1 MAHLNTFQTSTTWLK
16 DIPSAIA
23 LIDKNFEIC
32 DASQNWFQKFH
43 LSGKEDDVRG
53 TNIFEIF
60 PRFSEDW
67 KVKLEYVLDGLPNIQ
82 IMDKIESDNGNAH
95 KYLWHLNPWKDGYGN
110 QIGVILNA
118 QDVRENHHLQLEL
131 QRTRDNL
138 YQKGK
143 MAKIGSWD
151 YSLEER
157 SVTWSQNIKEI
168 LDIDS
173 NLEGTLENMETFFKE
188 GRSRDTFRTVLEMA
202 IRTGKPWEE
211 NLEVTTSDKKSIWVK
226 SIGRPKFK
234 GGSCSRIIGT
244 LQAISQ
250 IQEVNTIDRK
260 SSASWNYDQFFQLSP
275 VGMVVI
281 DYATGKFLRI
291 NEALSTL
298 IGKTN
303 EDLLNKSYRNFLDPK
318 KLGQKNPVMQIS
330 KSGCFG
336 PLDIKYVKGRTKSLS
351 LQIKGQLIGDQ
362 NERQVILAT
371 VVDVTKQME
380 KQLVLEEKIGQ
391 TKDEIKKLVNF
402 THMTSHNLKGQA
414 SNFSLLLQFLKTE
427 KMEEERK
434 TIFNMLS
441 HATDSLTDTI
451 KGLREIVTIRQ
462 NINLRKR
469 PLVLN
474 EYIFK
479 AEQGLSGMVKKEEA
493 KIVNEIPDDLKVRA
507 LPVYLESI
515 IGNVL
520 SNAIKFK
527 KKDKKPLVVISAQI
541 QKYYTVVSIED
552 NGIGLNLKNH
562 EQKLFGLYE
571 AFQKENDSRGMGLY
585 LVKYQME
592 LMKGRVECESK
603 PNEGSIFRLFFSNK

>member
-1 MAHLNTFQTSTTWLK
+1 MAHPNTIQTSTTWLK

-32 DASQNWFQKFH
+32 DASQNWFQKFQ
-43 LSGKEDDVRG
+43 LEGKEKETKGV
-53 TNIFEIF
+53 NIFEIF

-67 KVKLEYVLDGLPNIQ
+67 KVKLDYVLDGLPNIQ
-82 IMDKIESDNGNAH
+82 IMDKVETDGGDSL
-95 KYLWHLNPWKDGYGN
+95 KYIWHLNPWKDGYGN
-110 QIGVILNA
+110 QLGVILNV
-118 QDVRENHHLQLEL
+118 QDVKDNHHLQLEL
-131 QRTRDNL
+131 QRTRDSL

-151 YSLEER
+151 YSLSEKN
-157 SVTWSQNIKEI
+157 VTWSQNIKEI
-168 LDIDS
+168 LGIDS
-173 NLEGTLENMETFFKE
+173 NLKGTLENMVTFFKE
-188 GRSRDTFRTVLEMA
+188 GSSRDTFQTILEMA
-202 IRTGKPWEE
+202 IRTGKPWDE
-211 NLEVTTSDKKSIWVK
+211 NLELATPGGKSIWVK

-234 GGSCSRIIGT
+234 DGKCSRIIGT

-250 IQEVNTIDRK
+250 TRETSSAHNQ
-260 SSASWNYDQFFQLSP
+260 SSASWNYDPFFQQSP
-275 VGMVVI
+275 VGMAIV
-281 DYATGKFLRI
+281 DYTTGKLLQI
-291 NEALSTL
+291 NETLEAL

-303 EDLLNKSYRNFLDPK
+303 KQLSNKSYRNFLDTK
-318 KLGQKNPVMQIS
+318 KLGRKNPVTQLS
-330 KSGCFG
+330 KSGRFG
-336 PLDIKYVKGRTKSLS
+336 PLDIEYVRGRTKSLNVQ
-351 LQIKGQLIGDQ
+351 LKGKVIEGQNKSKLVLI
-362 NERQVILAT
+362 T
-371 VVDVTKQME
+371 VVDITKQNE

-402 THMTSHNLKGQA
+402 AHMTSHNLKGQA

-434 TIFNMLS
+434 TIFTMLS
-441 HATDSLTDTI
+441 HASESLTDTI

-469 PLVLN
+469 PLSFN
-474 EYIFK
+474 EYVFK
-479 AEQGLSGMVKKEEA
+479 AEQGLSGLIKKEEA

-520 SNAIKFK
+520 SNAIKFRK
-527 KKDKKPLVVISAQI
+527 KHKKPLVVISAQVK
-541 QKYYTVVSIED
+541 QYYTVVSIED
-552 NGIGLNLKNH
+552 NGIGLDLKNH

-592 LMKGRVECESK
+592 LMKGSVECESK
-603 PNEGSIFRLFFSNK
+603 PNEGSVFRLFFSNK